1 MIGKI
6 NLYVPAAEWFLS
18 PANLAEAWPKDIAAS
33 DAFLAKIKSRQE
45 LRERFE
51 RFLQSVPCGMSVE
64 ESVQKGMLGAKDAE
78 KIYLLFAELLADN
91 DYQRLV
97 LYLPFELLPA
107 NSWRPGNGLG
117 RACKEFRQAYLE
129 AWSYLLSLHDVAA
142 NFRDGDIVE
151 VSTRTSEPERV
162 VKAAHLAPMLIKAG
176 MISTKDLVS
185 ILEQSQDTV
194 LKNSLV
200 EALMIANTM
209 GLIFAEEIKA
219 MEKSGDRFTQ
229 SVAFALQLKQ
239 SRHIQKA
246 KRKVP
251 CFDLK
256 NLGPDLEREY
266 RLIEQED
273 FGNVTAKRKAWL
285 IGQKKQECNKKAA
298 LQVKEALL
306 SEHLELGVLRAYAS
320 GVVRVVLIEGIRE
333 AIEFQARTDTD
344 RARQIFACLEPV
356 LESLWDKNNPEEAK
370 AIFKALR
377 RLANLGVVDG
387 EALKKFGI
395 PYADLGGPFSKNLS
409 QIAEEVAK
417 LEAAL
422 ASIAADETLFKSV
435 YPVIM
440 AYGSRL
446 KRYGAQNADIDLA
459 IFVKPEADYTLRPL
473 IQELLERKLK
483 DNGINSRPVEF
494 WLKAGKRKLEVIDF
508 QESDAYLGES
518 WWVHILFG
526 AAWLG
531 QEEAVGELRQRLL
544 IPYLWPTD
552 VRIDGCYV
560 RRIYLEE
567 LERDCLLY
575 RLAHRGYYE
584 FYPPAGQD
592 SEFFREL
599 DGDSAFWDAGY
610 RRLATRLYLANVF
623 LPELDA

>member
-1 MIGKI
+1 MTGKI
-6 NLYVPAAEWFLS
+6 NLYIPANEWFIS
-18 PANLAEAWPKDIAAS
+18 PANLAEAWPKDIAVS
-33 DAFLAKIKSRQE
+33 DAFLAKIEARQE
-45 LRERFE
+45 LRKRFE
-51 RFLQSVPCGMSVE
+51 RFLQSVPCGLSVE
-64 ESVQKGMLGAKDAE
+64 ESVQKGMLGSKDAE
-78 KIYLLFAELLADN
+78 KIYSLFAGLLADN

-107 NSWRPGNGLG
+107 NSWRPVNGLG
-117 RACKEFRQAYLE
+117 RACEEFRQAYLA
-129 AWSYLLSLHDVAA
+129 AWRYLLSLHDVAA

-151 VSTRTSEPERV
+151 VSTRMSEPERV

-185 ILEQSQDTV
+185 ILEQSQDMV
-194 LKNSLV
+194 LKNNLV

-209 GLIFAEEIKA
+209 GLISLKEITA
-219 MEKSGDRFTQ
+219 MEKSGDWFTQ
-229 SVAFALQLKQ
+229 SVAFALQFKKSCHNQ
-239 SRHIQKA
+239 EA
-246 KRKVP
+246 NRKVP

-256 NLGPDLEREY
+256 ILSPDLEREY

-285 IGQKKQECNKKAA
+285 ISQKKQALNKKAA
-298 LQVKEALL
+298 LQVRDALL
-306 SEHLELGVLRAYAS
+306 SEHLELGVLRTYAS
-320 GVVRVVLIEGIRE
+320 GAVRVVLIEGIRE

-344 RARQIFACLEPV
+344 RARQIFSCLEPV
-356 LESLWDKNNPEEAK
+356 LESLWDKNNPEETK

-387 EALKKFGI
+387 EALNKFGI
-395 PYADLGGPFSKNLS
+395 PYIDLGGPFSKNLS

-422 ASIAADETLFKSV
+422 VSIAANETLSKLV

-459 IFVKPEADYTLRPL
+459 VLVKPGVDYALRPR

-483 DNGINSRPVEF
+483 DNGIDSRPVEF

-508 QESDAYLGES
+508 QDPDEYLGES
-518 WWVHILFG
+518 WWVHILFS

-531 QEEAVGELRQRLL
+531 QEEAVGELRQRFL

-552 VRIDGCYV
+552 ARIDGCYV

-592 SEFFREL
+592 TEFYREL
-599 DGDSAFWDAGY
+599 DGESAFWDAGY
-610 RRLATRLYLANVF
+610 RRLATRLYLNNVF